1 MFSTGARLF
10 INGRCGPDGYIDV
23 EIMDGWNNVWAEYSR
38 DRCRRFTGDAVR
50 HPVKWSGRE
59 TVNEIPGG
67 VKLKFYLRNA
77 ELYGFQFADS

>member
-1 MFSTGARLF
+1 MPA
-10 INGRCGPDGYIDV
+10 IH
-23 EIMDGWNNVWAEYSR
+23 
-38 DRCRRFTGDAVR
+38 RRFTGDSVHQR
-50 HPVKWSGRE
+50 VNWSGRE